1 MDHWNLRTVD
11 VQTRRP
17 AILATS
23 DEGRALMI
31 ALSAGESLDE
41 HEVHERAWLLVI
53 DGDVEVESLGGER
66 RIAGPGELFTF
77 APSEPHAV
85 RATSDAR
92 LLLLLTPWPGDGH
105 PGAQTLDAKASAP
118 RRAAEHAAR
127 SAQA

>member
-53 DGDVEVESLGGER
+53 DGDVEVESLGGDR
-66 RIAGPGELFTF
+66 RSAGPGELFTF